1 MRLPIFASLICLL
14 AASVSAQWAV
24 VAKLPSG
31 RSDAAVASV
40 NGRLCVIGGTAGRS
54 VDIYDPRSG
63 QWSRKAGMPTRR
75 WGAAACTVG
84 SMIYG
89 AGGWDGARV
98 HDTVER
104 YDVTEDR
111 WDAVTSMPTARG
123 WLSLTAVDGIIYAIG
138 GETVE
143 LDVFD
148 FDILDTV
155 EAFDPTT
162 GEWTER
168 ESMAEARNAHGA
180 ATLDGRMYIVGGWGS
195 GGAAA
200 NPLDTMEI
208 YDPETDRW
216 EHGPDVDPMPE
227 GGRSALSA
235 STVGPFVYAI
245 GGRGFDDLVGFGQR
259 TNLDRVE
266 RFDVRSQRWQVQPP
280 LNVPQRDHSSVVIRG
295 VIYVAGGSA
304 WSVERFDTGLA
315 VEPFD
320 GSRHLATTFGAVK
333 RGAGASQ

>member
-1 MRLPIFASLICLL
+1 MKLPIIASLICLL
-14 AASVSAQWAV
+14 ANSASAQWAV

-40 NGRLCVIGGTAGRS
+40 DGRLYVIGGSAGRG
-54 VDIYDPRSG
+54 VDEYDPRTG
-63 QWSRKAGMPTRR
+63 EWSRKAEAPTRR
-75 WGAAACTVG
+75 SAAAACAIG
-84 SMIYG
+84 NMIYV

-104 YDVTEDR
+104 YDVMEDR
-111 WDAVTSMPTARG
+111 WEAVTSMPTARG
-123 WLSLTAVDGIIYAIG
+123 WLSLTAVDGTIYAVG
-138 GETVE
+138 GETVD

-162 GEWTER
+162 GEWTKR
-168 ESMAEARNAHGA
+168 APIDEARNAHGA
-180 ATLDGRMYIVGGWGS
+180 TALDGRIYIVGGWGS
-195 GGAAA
+195 GGAAV

-208 YDPETDRW
+208 YDPATDRW

-227 GGRSALSA
+227 GGRHALSA
-235 STVGPFVYAI
+235 SAVGPFVYVV
-245 GGRGFDDLVGFGQR
+245 GGRGFDDLLGARQL
-259 TNLDRVE
+259 TSLDRVE
-266 RFDVRSQRWQVQPP
+266 RFDVRSRRWQTQPR
-280 LNVPQRDHSSVVIRG
+280 LSVPQRDHSSVVIRG
-295 VIYVAGGSA
+295 VVYVAGGAA

-333 RGAGASQ
+333 RGRAMSY